1 MQNKAKLFEE
11 LQRSLFVSQISADN
25 ESLKVVERLLIQLL
39 GHIETSVRDQATI
52 LLNMLYDG
60 VDWQL

>member
-1 MQNKAKLFEE
+1 M
-11 LQRSLFVSQISADN
+11 SQISNFD
-25 ESLKVVERLLIQLL
+25 ESLKLIERLLIQLL